1 MREAIHTICKVA
13 EQDILKRPSLTYT
26 LKTLTYRSLQLHIT
40 YLIKSWVILTYLKGL
55 DGNKYTYTKEESY
68 LEERKHLHT
77 SSYTHTYTQ
86 KKATQTHQQKRHT
99 YVLRNIF
106 TTKAP

>member
-1 MREAIHTICKVA
+1 MGHTYI
-13 EQDILKRPSLTYT
+13 
-26 LKTLTYRSLQLHIT
+26 
-40 YLIKSWVILTYLKGL
+40 LKGL
-55 DGNKYTYTKEESY
+55 DGNKYTYTNEESY

-77 SSYTHTYTQ
+77 SSYTQ